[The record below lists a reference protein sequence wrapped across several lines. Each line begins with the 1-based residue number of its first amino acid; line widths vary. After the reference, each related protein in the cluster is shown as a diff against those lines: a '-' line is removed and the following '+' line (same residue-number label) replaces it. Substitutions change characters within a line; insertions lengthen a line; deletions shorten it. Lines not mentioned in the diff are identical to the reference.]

1 MRACWLAGTRPMAAS
16 ISTSETVER
25 KTGSRCVSSQ
35 CRSPDFCDDA
45 GPRVANKAVSMSQVF
60 NTFLSVDKS
69 LALETQIQMI
79 GEGEQGLAEFP
90 CVRTGFFDRRLLEGA
105 NHRNG
110 LAVVSED
117 GGLTFGGGSGEL
129 GDARLGFS
137 NADRLHLFGSRT
149 QGPSSGKRPS
159 GGVTTFCLDR
169 IAGRMPV
176 TRLVEV
182 LAAADAA

>member
-1 MRACWLAGTRPMAAS
+1 
-16 ISTSETVER
+16 
-25 KTGSRCVSSQ
+25 
-35 CRSPDFCDDA
+35 
-45 GPRVANKAVSMSQVF
+45 MSQVF

-79 GEGEQGLAEFP
+79 GEGEQGFTEFP

-105 NHRNG
+105 NHRNE

-129 GDARLGFS
+129 GDPRLGFS

-149 QGPSSGKRPS
+149 KVPEAENGLA

-176 TRLVEV
+176 TTLVET
-182 LAAADAA
+182 LAAADAV

>member
-1 MRACWLAGTRPMAAS
+1 
-16 ISTSETVER
+16 
-25 KTGSRCVSSQ
+25 
-35 CRSPDFCDDA
+35 
-45 GPRVANKAVSMSQVF
+45 MSQVF

-79 GEGEQGLAEFP
+79 GEGEQGFTEFP

-137 NADRLHLFGSRT
+137 NADRLHFFGSRT
-149 QGPSSGKRPS
+149 QGLRSGKRP
-159 GGVTTFCLDR
+159 GRGVTTFCLDR
-169 IAGRMPV
+169 IGG
-176 TRLVEV
+176 
-182 LAAADAA
+182 ADARDHI